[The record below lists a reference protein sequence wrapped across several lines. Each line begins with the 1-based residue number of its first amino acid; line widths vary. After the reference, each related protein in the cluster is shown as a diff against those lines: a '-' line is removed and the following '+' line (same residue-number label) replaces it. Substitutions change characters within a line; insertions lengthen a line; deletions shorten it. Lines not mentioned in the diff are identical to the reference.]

1 MLGGRAAILL
11 TGAVG
16 VVSIATGIA
25 NIGTTTQLGVLSAY
39 IPTAIQQTAGFTGT
53 ITGFLMLLGAF
64 GLTRRFRAAWYSS
77 MILFPVTA
85 IQGLVQSSPLSLPL
99 VVLSMISL
107 PTVYLNRRRFDRPMS
122 LSPTQTAALV
132 AILGVQLYGTVGAF
146 ALREQFG
153 GVDGLTDAFY
163 FTLITASTVGYGD
176 VTPQTPF
183 ARLFGMTVVVLGTTS
198 FAAALGSVLGPAI
211 EARLANTL
219 GRMSET
225 RFDLLEDHV
234 IILGYGDLTEPL
246 LDELGDV
253 EIVVV
258 TPDPDRA
265 ATLRQRGL
273 KVQAGDPSNEE
284 VLESVGIENAKA
296 VMAATNDDGADAL
309 SILTA
314 HQLNPGLRIV
324 AAATDRENVEKLRR
338 AGAETVIS
346 PQVIGA
352 HLLVQ
357 SALGEA
363 EVEAKADRLLEGDGT
378 ETSSEAGG
386 NPGGQ

>member
-1 MLGGRAAILL
+1 M
-11 TGAVG
+11 
-16 VVSIATGIA
+16 
-25 NIGTTTQLGVLSAY
+25 
-39 IPTAIQQTAGFTGT
+39 
-53 ITGFLMLLGAF
+53 
-64 GLTRRFRAAWYSS
+64 
-77 MILFPVTA
+77 
-85 IQGLVQSSPLSLPL
+85 
-99 VVLSMISL
+99 
-107 PTVYLNRRRFDRPMS
+107 
-122 LSPTQTAALV
+122 

-153 GVDGLTDAFY
+153 GVEGLTDAFY
-163 FTLITASTVGYGD
+163 FTLVTASTVGYGD
-176 VTPQTPF
+176 ITPQTPF
-183 ARLFGMTVVVLGTTS
+183 ARLFGMTVVVLGTAS

-211 EARLANTL
+211 EARLATTL

-246 LDELGDV
+246 LDELGDA
-253 EIVVV
+253 EIVVI

-273 KVQAGDPSNEE
+273 KAQTGDPSNEE
-284 VLESVGIENAKA
+284 VLESVGIDTAKA
-296 VMAATNDDGADAL
+296 VMAATNDDGDDAL

-314 HQLNPGLRIV
+314 HQLNPDIRIV

-363 EVEAKADRLLEGDGT
+363 EVEAKADRIMDVEEGPEPADEPEGDR
-378 ETSSEAGG
+378 S
-386 NPGGQ
+386 